1 MSTEAINIENKS
13 NSQEDTP
20 PEDNPET
27 DINSK
32 KHKLLKNIIP
42 FSNKWRVKMYVL
54 NENGQWDDRGIG
66 YVFCANEAEDEGNI
80 NGEKQNSTQ
89 LVKKLIMLK
98 EKSEEVI
105 FNIDIK
111 KDNIIFHNQKGTI
124 ITWKSGMSFSED
136 NNAIS
141 FQEKEGVLE
150 ILKNIKI
157 INGNNLSDEEIL
169 KEEPTDTF
177 LDVSKEN
184 LPNLIREFG
193 PNMDEQKL
201 SEFIEYLK
209 ENDCEFIKKLGKILE
224 EEENKI
230 EDIKSYTSF
239 SSLKTNTT
247 LNMKK
252 DCTLD
257 KVKDVKD
264 TNNKKII
271 FNETINNIFILFKN
285 LILFGEK
292 DLLELLFNDECYLI
306 TFGAFEYD
314 IQSNKI
320 VPHRKYFK
328 EIVKFKNPLNIKDEL
343 LLQKINQNLR
353 LTYFRDTAFSRLI
366 DENTNRIINTIIQ
379 MNHNDIIQ
387 YFIYNKDYLDIL
399 FSQLKSQDVLIQK
412 DAILFLSELI
422 SCSKNV
428 VQSRITFNETLC
440 ENGILPILSKLI
452 ESIPDNKDA
461 EKELI
466 NINAVEIFISILSAV
481 PHLIRQYLIDNEG
494 QMLEQ
499 LTNLL
504 LYHTNFGVKYEVS
517 QIFKTLIESH
527 GEPYNKKIF
536 FNSSIEKFTNFLISP
551 KTEKKNDIS
560 VTFQIIIEIFMTWFN
575 SMGFDSELWLDKY
588 HINLVIIKLLKEKN
602 KIINL
607 YVIKLLK
614 IIIEN
619 SDHSIC
625 INILTNEL
633 CNLLINLFNENM
645 KKNNL
650 ITSCL
655 LNFFNSISKNDVY
668 VLNIIMN
675 YSSEFFYNN
684 KEYFSD
690 ILLRYERKPL
700 PKKILFSYLNAN
712 TITEI
717 NLKDLEQISDTNL
730 DNYKENNY
738 MDGFFNNNNFI
749 NSEEEDEEEDNEI
762 HLFNLDN
769 VENKINFLCKKR
781 HFGKSI
787 IEDLEENNHHYSDCN
802 GDISLNKRLNN
813 YGKNHYK
820 NLNLNYFSNDNY
832 KQTQYT
838 GMGLREN
845 EDDQFFKNFDDDDD
859 ELI

>member
-1 MSTEAINIENKS
+1 MSSEAINIENKS

-20 PEDNPET
+20 PENNPET

-42 FSNKWRVKMYVL
+42 FSKKWRVKMYIL

-66 YVFCANEAEDEGNI
+66 YVFCANEEEDEGNI
-80 NGEKQNSTQ
+80 NGGKQNSTQ

-124 ITWKSGMSFSED
+124 ITWKSGVSFSED

-157 INGNNLSDEEIL
+157 INGKNLSDEEIL
-169 KEEPTDTF
+169 NEEPTDTF

-193 PNMDEQKL
+193 QNMDEQKL

-230 EDIKSYTSF
+230 EDIKSNTSF
-239 SSLKTNTT
+239 SSLKTNMT

-257 KVKDVKD
+257 KVKDAKD
-264 TNNKKII
+264 TNNKKI
-271 FNETINNIFILFKN
+271 FLNETINNIFILFKN

-353 LTYFRDTAFSRLI
+353 LTYFRDTAFSRFI

-387 YFIYNKDYLDIL
+387 YFICNKDYLDIL

-452 ESIPDNKDA
+452 ENIHDNKDP

-481 PHLIRQYLIDNEG
+481 PHLISQYLIDNEG

-517 QIFKTLIESH
+517 QIFKTLIENH
-527 GEPYNKKIF
+527 GDPYNKKIF
-536 FNSSIEKFTNFLISP
+536 FNSSIEKFINFLISP
-551 KTEKKNDIS
+551 KIEKKNDIS
-560 VTFQIIIEIFMTWFN
+560 ATFQIIIEIFMTWFN

-607 YVIKLLK
+607 YAIKLLK

-655 LNFFNSISKNDVY
+655 LNFFNSISKNDIY

-690 ILLRYERKPL
+690 VLLQYERKPL
-700 PKKILFSYLNAN
+700 PKKKLLSYLNSNA
-712 TITEI
+712 ITET
-717 NLKDLEQISDTNL
+717 NLKDLEQISNTNL
-730 DNYKENNY
+730 DNYKDNY
-738 MDGFFNNNNFI
+738 MDGLFNNNNFI

-787 IEDLEENNHHYSDCN
+787 IEDPEENNHHYLDCN

-813 YGKNHYK
+813 YGKHHYK
-820 NLNLNYFSNDNY
+820 NLNLNNFSNDNY
-832 KQTQYT
+832 KYTQYT

-845 EDDQFFKNFDDDDD
+845 EDDQIFKNFDDDD
-859 ELI
+859 EFI